1 MTVALCRSCKI
12 EKSYPSDFRKHRRVC
27 TECYR
32 SKSLAYYHMT
42 KARHRRSISVPL
54 GRAAGR
60 IARYRRLL
68 SYFDSRRGW
77 YETILQMFLRDRAGY
92 SFDFILN
99 TLSDVSRPR
108 STPENGLEQVPG
120 HQ

>member
-77 YETILQMFLRDRAGY
+77 YETILQMFLRVSGRI
-92 SFDFILN
+92 SEKSL
-99 TLSDVSRPR
+99 LSSHSLIPPLRGSGSVSI
-108 STPENGLEQVPG
+108 SLI
-120 HQ
+120 